1 MYSIVGTES
10 WLKQFKRT
18 QSLLAQGR
26 KPNGRKVK
34 IAILD
39 TGIDLGHADFD
50 KLDPDHLEYGSPR
63 KRVIKCKSFAN
74 NEGDRD
80 VSGHG
85 THSAALLLKLAP
97 KANLYVARVV
107 EDQSN
112 RVNPEAVAKVGI
124 KVLFRLFIADVS

>member
-1 MYSIVGTES
+1 MYSITGTKS
-10 WLKQFKRT
+10 WLKQFSRT

-26 KPNGRKVK
+26 KPHGRKVK

-39 TGIDLGHADFD
+39 TGIDLGHPDFG
-50 KLDPDHLEYGSPR
+50 KLDPDHPEYGVPR
-63 KRVIKCKSFAN
+63 KRVKRWKSFAN
-74 NEGDRD
+74 NEGDKD

-112 RVNPEAVAKVGI
+112 RVHPEAVAKVDI
-124 KVLFRLFIADVS
+124 KVSFRLFIADVS